1 MAVSSPLEGIKVLD
15 LTRALSGPFC
25 TMILGDLGA
34 DVIKVEPIDGDM
46 MRQWGP
52 FDRTE
57 SVYYLTGN
65 RNKRAIAIDFRS
77 TEGLE
82 LIKKMVRDC
91 DVVVENFKPGS
102 MDAMGLNYEKLAEI
116 NTRLIYMS
124 ITGFGRD
131 GPNADQPGFDQIAQG
146 YSGLMSVTGSPESGP
161 LRVGVA
167 IGDQTTGM
175 WAAIGVL
182 SALAQREKT
191 GVGHRIDTSLMASLV
206 SLLSVQGQRYLSLD
220 ETPGLAGNN
229 HPVVSPCGVFQTKDG
244 PLNIAANTP
253 NMWITL
259 CDILDLKELVSDV
272 RFIDNASRA
281 VNRDELKN
289 LIEQKLSMFDRQHWT
304 HLFNK
309 SGVPAGP
316 INNLAEVFSDSQ
328 VLHCKLVEE
337 ISHPVLGPLKLVGSP
352 IQFDLNKGK
361 SVKRAPPLLG
371 EHTSEIL
378 EEFGWSRQ
386 EIEALENRGVV
397 KILKN

>member
-1 MAVSSPLEGIKVLD
+1 MADYSPLDGVKILD

-82 LIKKMVRDC
+82 LIKTLAKEC

-102 MDAMGLNYEKLAEI
+102 MDAMGLNYEKLSEI
-116 NTRLIYMS
+116 NSRLIFMS

-182 SALAQREKT
+182 SALAQRAKT

-206 SLLSVQGQRYLSLD
+206 GLLSVQGQRYLSLG
-220 ETPGLAGNN
+220 ETPSLAGNN

-244 PLNIAANTP
+244 PINIAANTP
-253 NMWITL
+253 NMWVLL
-259 CDILDLKELVSDV
+259 CNILDLKELVSDE

-281 VNRDELKN
+281 ANRDALQN
-289 LIEQKLSMFDRQHWT
+289 LIETKLEW
-304 HLFNK
+304 
-309 SGVPAGP
+309 SGILCEPAKIWHSRLRVNRLGP
-316 INNLAEVFSDSQ
+316 IDTGCVWSESGKTLIFNEV
-328 VLHCKLVEE
+328 
-337 ISHPVLGPLKLVGSP
+337 VGGE
-352 IQFDLNKGK
+352 Q
-361 SVKRAPPLLG
+361 LG
-371 EHTSEIL
+371 ELSTIDSYSNNDYMSK
-378 EEFGWSRQ
+378 SRKKNYRKYNVSTISLSDLLKKY
-386 EIEALENRGVV
+386 ESISSTGVTAI
-397 KILKN
+397 K

>member
-1 MAVSSPLEGIKVLD
+1 MTVSSPLEGVKVLD

-77 TEGLE
+77 AEGIE
-82 LIKKMVRDC
+82 LIKEFAKEC

-116 NTRLIYMS
+116 NPRLIYMS

-131 GPNADQPGFDQIAQG
+131 GPNSDQPGFDQIAQG

-206 SLLSVQGQRYLSLD
+206 GLLSVQGQRYLSLG

-259 CDILDLKELVSDV
+259 CNILDLNELVADE

-281 VNRDELKN
+281 VNRDALKQ
-289 LIEQKLSMFDRQHWT
+289 LIEKQLSTFDRQHWT

-316 INNLAEVFSDSQ
+316 INNLAEVFSDAQ
-328 VLHCKLVEE
+328 VLHCQLVEE
-337 ISHPVLGPLKLVGSP
+337 VNHPVLGSLKLVGSP
-352 IQFDLNKGK
+352 IQFDLNKG
-361 SVKRAPPLLG
+361 SSIKRAPPQLG

-378 EEFGWSRQ
+378 EEFGWSHQ
-386 EIEALENRGVV
+386 EIDNLNKRGVV
-397 KILKN
+397 KILKK

>member
-1 MAVSSPLEGIKVLD
+1 
-15 LTRALSGPFC
+15 
-25 TMILGDLGA
+25 MILGDLGA

>member
-1 MAVSSPLEGIKVLD
+1 MTVSSPLEGVKVLD

-77 TEGLE
+77 SEGIE
-82 LIKKMVRDC
+82 LIKEFAKEC

-116 NTRLIYMS
+116 NPRLIYMS

-131 GPNADQPGFDQIAQG
+131 GPNSDQPGFDQIAQG

-206 SLLSVQGQRYLSLD
+206 GLLSVQGQRYLSLG

-259 CDILDLKELVSDV
+259 CNILDLNELVADE

-281 VNRDELKN
+281 VNRDELKQ
-289 LIEQKLSMFDRQHWT
+289 LIEKQLSTFDRQHWT

-316 INNLAEVFSDSQ
+316 INNLAEVFSDAQ
-328 VLHCKLVEE
+328 VLHCQLVEE
-337 ISHPVLGPLKLVGSP
+337 VIHPVLGTLKLVGSP
-352 IQFDLNKGK
+352 IQFDLNKG
-361 SVKRAPPLLG
+361 SSIKRAPPLLG

-378 EEFGWSRQ
+378 EEFGWSHQ
-386 EIEALENRGVV
+386 EIDNLNKRGVV
-397 KILKN
+397 KILKK